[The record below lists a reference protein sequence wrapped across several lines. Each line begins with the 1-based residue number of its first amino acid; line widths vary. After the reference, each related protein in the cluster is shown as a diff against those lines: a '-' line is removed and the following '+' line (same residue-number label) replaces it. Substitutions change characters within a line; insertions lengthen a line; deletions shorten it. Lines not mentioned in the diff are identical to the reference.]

1 MKEKINSKT
10 FLLSSL
16 LFISLL
22 VILTFDTKTTG
33 AAGFLPIGGKI
44 TYVSAC
50 DEGILLTV
58 VGIRPGQFILTHASK
73 RTTTLIAP
81 RPGQTILGV
90 AGQTP
95 IPCTIAGIPYNGGAP
110 ILIAG
115 GSK

>member
-1 MKEKINSKT
+1 MRLKFSSKIF
-10 FLLSSL
+10 FLVLI
-16 LFISLL
+16 LFIS
-22 VILTFDTKTTG
+22 ILTIFIFNTKTTG
-33 AAGFLPIGGKI
+33 AAGFLPVGGRI
-44 TYVSAC
+44 TYISVC

-58 VGIRPGQFILTHASK
+58 AGIRPGQFILTHASK

-81 RPGQTILGV
+81 RTGQTILGI

-95 IPCTIAGIPYNGGAP
+95 IPCTIAGVPRNGGAP